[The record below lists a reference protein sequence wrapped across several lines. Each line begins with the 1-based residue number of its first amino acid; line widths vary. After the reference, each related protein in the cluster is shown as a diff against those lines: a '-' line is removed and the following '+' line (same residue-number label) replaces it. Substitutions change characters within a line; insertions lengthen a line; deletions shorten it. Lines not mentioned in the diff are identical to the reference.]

1 MRTLLFF
8 TLLISSSVIAQSDR
22 IYKPYQSVRSSGM
35 GGLRYTTGLYDEN
48 FYGNPARVTQNPV
61 WRVQLPDPMFE
72 VNSIVLSNLSSISTI
87 GSDPYTFLGNNAG
100 KTIHG
105 RVQMTFPALYMPD
118 IGHQKRLSLAFGL
131 LTSIQADI
139 MPSNSYQL
147 DNDVFL
153 DIGPAA
159 TIGYRLLSEGELS
172 VGLTTHF
179 TYRGSTKSSF
189 SLISIFQG
197 ATLTPSSLLGDSAYI
212 DFDIGAT
219 YDLPWNWK
227 DFTFTT
233 GLSLNN
239 IMSGSMRAGLNIL
252 SPGSLPKTFP
262 MSVNWG
268 INAYK
273 KSLWI
278 FEEAIF
284 ALEITDI
291 NNNSGGS
298 IFRLIHIGGEVDYGI
313 LKPRLGINQGYLTA
327 GLGMDLNALEL
338 EFATYGE
345 ELALNSGKRPD
356 RVYALRLNFKI

>member
-1 MRTLLFF
+1 MKTLL
-8 TLLISSSVIAQSDR
+8 LLLVASSAFAQNDK
-22 IYKPYQSVRSSGM
+22 IYKPYQSIRSSGM

-61 WRVQLPDPMFE
+61 WRFQLPDPMIE
-72 VNSIVLSNLSSISTI
+72 VNSTVLSNLSSIGTI
-87 GSDPYTFLGNNAG
+87 GSDPYTFLGNNSG
-100 KTIHG
+100 KNIHG
-105 RVQMTFPALYMPD
+105 RVQLTFPALYMPD
-118 IGHQKRLSLAFGL
+118 LGHQKRLSLAFGL
-131 LTSIQADI
+131 LTSIQADL

-147 DNDVFL
+147 DNDIFVDL
-153 DIGPAA
+153 GPAV
-159 TIGYRLLSEGELS
+159 TIGYRLLPEGELS
-172 VGLTTHF
+172 VGLTGHY
-179 TYRGSTKSSF
+179 TYRATTKANF
-189 SLISIFQG
+189 SMISIFQG
-197 ATLTPSSLLGDSAYI
+197 ASLSPSSLLGDSAYV
-212 DFDIGAT
+212 DFDLGAT
-219 YDLPWNWK
+219 YDLPWNWH

-239 IMSGSMRAGLNIL
+239 ILSGTARAGLNIL

-273 KSLWI
+273 KALWI

-291 NNNSGGS
+291 NNNNGGS

-313 LKPRLGINQGYLTA
+313 LKPRAGINQGYFTA
-327 GLGMDLNALEL
+327 GLGFDFKAFQLEL
-338 EFATYGE
+338 ATYGE

-356 RVYALRLNFKI
+356 RIYAVRLDFRI